1 MVVVGSGSSPAAM
14 AVLGGGGQMGRE
26 ACQGAQGARCQPR
39 FEDAGDAEQ
48 RHRQVGRSAITPAR

>member
-1 MVVVGSGSSPAAM
+1 MVVGSGSSPAAM

-48 RHRQVGRSAITPAR
+48 RHRQVGR